1 MSVVGLTPLVTEP
14 AAAGEFAV
22 RVIVRGVVGG
32 GEGVEETVE
41 RLGGTVVTEL
51 DLIDGVAATVPSGA
65 LDALR
70 TSPVVQSVTPD
81 GEVEFAGKKGHG
93 THMAGIIAGRDSSVP
108 AGREADYPAAFVGVA
123 PGAHIVNVKVGASDG
138 SVDVSQVI
146 AAIDWV
152 VEHRNDPGMNIRVC
166 STCRSGPTASRTPGW
181 TRCPT
186 PRRWPGARASSWVVS
201 GGNDGRAHPRLSDPA
216 MNPFVVAV
224 GAADPHGTPKADDD
238 TVPDFSSRGAP
249 ARRVDLTAPGQSIVS
264 LRDPGSIADV
274 EHPTARVGERFFR
287 GSGTS
292 QAAAV
297 VSGAAALLLQ
307 QRPTLTPD
315 QVKRLLVST
324 TMPMPRADAEGRG
337 AGLLD
342 VRRAS
347 DAGAPRS
354 TQTWSPGNGTGTLEA
369 ARAGSNVDDQ
379 GVLLTGETD
388 IFGRPW
394 NSRTWAGAAATETA
408 WNAGAWLGTP
418 YTGDSWGGTSF
429 ASTTWQARSWREAD
443 WAARSWR
450 SDGWSARSWRSGSWS
465 GSDWLSSGW
474 SARSWRDASM

>member
-1 MSVVGLTPLVTEP
+1 MLRLLRTMEDRGYVERRGAAYALGAKLFALGNIAGADLDLRTRALPHLVALRDGTGETVQIASLDNWQVVYLERVLSEQPVAYMKSRAGTVLPAYCIGLGKVLLAHRPVDEVATWSRAQRFARLTPTTITTTAGLLAELASIRERGYAVDREEREPGVTC
-14 AAAGEFAV
+14 
-22 RVIVRGVVGG
+22 
-32 GEGVEETVE
+32 
-41 RLGGTVVTEL
+41 
-51 DLIDGVAATVPSGA
+51 
-65 LDALR
+65 
-70 TSPVVQSVTPD
+70 
-81 GEVEFAGKKGHG
+81 
-93 THMAGIIAGRDSSVP
+93 
-108 AGREADYPAAFVGVA
+108 
-123 PGAHIVNVKVGASDG
+123 
-138 SVDVSQVI
+138 I
-146 AAIDWV
+146 AAPVRIV
-152 VEHRNDPGMNIRVC
+152 V
-166 STCRSGPTASRTPGW
+166 
-181 TRCPT
+181 
-186 PRRWPGARASSWVVS
+186 VVS
-201 GGNDGRAHPRLSDPA
+201 GGNHGRAHPRLSDPA

-324 TMPMPRADAEGRG
+324 AMPMPRADAEGRG
-337 AGLLD
+337 AGLVD

-347 DAGAPRS
+347 DAAVPRY
-354 TQTWSPGNGTGTLEA
+354 TQTWPQGSGTGTLEA

-379 GVLLTGETD
+379 GVLLSGETD

-394 NSRTWAGAAATETA
+394 SSDTWAGAAAAETA

-474 SARSWRDASM
+474 SARSWRDASL